1 MGAWLVA
8 KVEVGGLRDVVVV
21 PEGFE
26 DVSLEGES
34 PFHVQAKSRGEH
46 LGWFPASEAAG
57 HILDAWEKHI
67 DRDETAS
74 RLVVVFER
82 GVEEDNPSSDL
93 STTLAESLKDGSKLL
108 DSLRTRGNERGV
120 DVDML
125 LSSTVVAGISWDD
138 VIGETAACLGCRS
151 DLSPVALR
159 LVAQHLVVFFA
170 KASDD
175 NAARNYEE
183 RRRLDRTEIAAEVER
198 VVGMI
203 DVESL
208 EAAIQE
214 GVCEALDYGTG
225 EVVDDVDRFYEGV
238 ATQPAH
244 VASGLVVRRPD
255 VVEEILSGLDK
266 RCAVVITG
274 PSGVGKSAVLWTVP
288 RERRGVVW
296 FRVKRLAA
304 GDVPAIVRLARAY
317 CVSPEVPVGF
327 LVDSAGTG
335 DFAGW
340 ARLRAEAAAV
350 PGMLLVATARAED
363 LAALG
368 GLAECATVAVRLD
381 EHAAET
387 IHSGLVRRGA
397 TEVAHWREAF
407 EQSNGLTLEFA
418 HLLTRGRRLRD
429 VIDDQISRRVA
440 EERHSELEV
449 LALVSTADRW
459 SAIVSTAEITQACDL
474 ADLELRQALERL
486 NDEHLIVERD
496 GWIGG
501 LHRLRSAAI
510 CRAVHDLPPPT
521 IDTTIEKLIPL
532 VPTAQLHRF
541 IAAMLVDNPAARSI
555 VVNTAGGQAL
565 DLERLA
571 ASIQGVRLADF
582 HHQAQRW
589 NNIAEQHEAPMMARP
604 ILFAWAIGGLETP
617 DVFPDQ
623 MSEAYEA
630 IGALPDLDS
639 RDALIAEV
647 GWAAIA
653 QLLRSAS
660 DIDKATQ
667 LLAVL
672 AGCGSALAESL
683 AESADGQSPLAAAL
697 RDAPLVALT
706 DCLAAA
712 YDTDPSVAQA
722 LVETIG
728 GEGAMIR
735 RIRADNP
742 WMTMLEIR
750 AGDTGP
756 IGFARYLHTSDALQ
770 PDPHEEVHRLARTM
784 LRCLPRIGSV
794 DVQALLPGS
803 RPLNSGGHTFGRS
816 CLARAKYS
824 DATPAV
830 AWRQARIRAAEALI
844 GIPHTTRLTAAL
856 PLLNEAAELTHEI
869 AAALLTGSR
878 LAADF
883 RQRRAAL
890 FESGRTLQPPLEGT
904 QLGDTSILETQVP
917 MLGDNLSGTIID
929 IANNMIPRLLR
940 GDNYNALA
948 AFISNTII
956 DKDIPG
962 AINEPWRL
970 VANATHPPS
979 LDRLRS
985 DLEDLRDV
993 LHELARNDA
1002 DRSKIRKAA
1011 LAGDATRSLHRAAAI
1026 CQKAEERR
1034 QHKRRIAIQQTCTST
1049 GLRTEVFDVAHGSTV
1064 LSEYRVSVE
1073 LDSVVEW
1080 EHALATLAAA
1090 LQDDQLVDETYLLVP
1105 LRHSRPIP
1113 SLATRLINNLH
1124 HEPNPVGLE
1133 NLSQAHSS
1141 TLVDVFDQAN
1151 NALQSLSGIAEL
1163 PDEQQD
1169 HDKVYTVAQE
1179 LIAELDKANQQLD
1192 RLPDDRVT
1200 ETLRTLIGGIT
1211 IRVQE
1216 ELDGTSSEPGF
1227 ASQIARSIA
1236 GETVDELAWVGYA
1249 RYLAIEWDINPQ
1261 TAAEQFAT
1269 AVD

>member
-1 MGAWLVA
+1 M
-8 KVEVGGLRDVVVV
+8 
-21 PEGFE
+21 
-26 DVSLEGES
+26 
-34 PFHVQAKSRGEH
+34 
-46 LGWFPASEAAG
+46 
-57 HILDAWEKHI
+57 
-67 DRDETAS
+67 
-74 RLVVVFER
+74 
-82 GVEEDNPSSDL
+82 
-93 STTLAESLKDGSKLL
+93 KDGSKLL
-108 DSLRTRGNERGV
+108 DSLRTRGNERAV
-120 DVDML
+120 DVDTL
-125 LSSTVVAGISWDD
+125 LSSTAVAGISWDD
-138 VIGETAACLGCRS
+138 VVSETAACLGRRS

-159 LVAQHLVVFFA
+159 LVAQHLAAFFA

-175 NAARNYEE
+175 NAARSYEE
-183 RRRLDRTEIAAEVER
+183 RRRLDRTEIVAEVER

-255 VVEEILSGLDK
+255 VVEEVLSGLDR

-296 FRVKRLAA
+296 FRVRRLAA
-304 GDVPAIVRLARAY
+304 GDVPTIVRLARAY

-387 IHSGLVRRGA
+387 IHSGLVSRGA
-397 TEVAHWREAF
+397 TKVAHWQEAF

-429 VIDDQISRRVA
+429 VIDDQISQRVA

-459 SAIVSTAEITQACDL
+459 SATVSTADITQACDL
-474 ADLELRQALERL
+474 ADFELRQALERL

-496 GWIGG
+496 GWVGG
-501 LHRLRSAAI
+501 LHRLRSTAI

-521 IDTTIEKLIPL
+521 IDATIEKLIPL

-541 IAAMLVDNPAARSI
+541 IAAMLVDHPVARS
-555 VVNTAGGQAL
+555 VVVKAAGGQAL

-571 ASIQGVRLADF
+571 AGIQGLRLADF

-589 NNIAEQHEAPMMARP
+589 NIIAEQHGAPMMARP
-604 ILFAWAIGGLETP
+604 ILFAWAIGGLATP
-617 DVFPDQ
+617 DVFPDK

-630 IGALPDLDS
+630 IAALPDLDS
-639 RDALIAEV
+639 RDALIGKV

-653 QLLRSAS
+653 QLLGSAS
-660 DIDKATQ
+660 DVNKATQ

-672 AGCGSALAESL
+672 AGCGSALAASL

-697 RDAPLVALT
+697 RDAPLEGLT

-712 YDTDPSVAQA
+712 YDADPTVAQT

-728 GEGAMIR
+728 GEGAMIQ

-750 AGDTGP
+750 SGDTGP
-756 IGFARYLHTSDALQ
+756 VGFARYLHTSDARQ

-794 DVQALLPGS
+794 DVQALLPGR
-803 RPLNSGGHTFGRS
+803 RPLTSGGYRFGHS
-816 CLARAKYS
+816 CLARDKYS

-856 PLLNEAAELTHEI
+856 PLLDEAAELTHEI
-869 AAALLTGSR
+869 ATVLVTGR
-878 LAADF
+878 RPAADF
-883 RQRRAAL
+883 PQRQAAL
-890 FESGRTLQPPLEGT
+890 FESGRTLQPPLQGA

-917 MLGDNLSGTIID
+917 MLGDSLSGTIID

-940 GDNYNALA
+940 ADNYNALA
-948 AFISNTII
+948 AFISDTII

-962 AINEPWRL
+962 AINEPWHL
-970 VANATHPPS
+970 VGNPKHPPS

-985 DLEDLRDV
+985 DLENLRDV
-993 LHELARNDA
+993 LRGLARNDA
-1002 DRSKIRKAA
+1002 YRSKIRTAA
-1011 LAGDATRSLHRAAAI
+1011 LAGDAARSLHRAAAI
-1026 CQKAEERR
+1026 CRKAEERR

-1049 GLRTEVFDVAHGSTV
+1049 GLRTEVFDVAHGSTI
-1064 LSEYRVSVE
+1064 LSEYRVSME
-1073 LDSVVEW
+1073 IDSVVEW
-1080 EHALATLAAA
+1080 DDTVTTLAAA
-1090 LQDDQLVDETYLLVP
+1090 LRDDQLVDETYLLVP

-1113 SLATRLINNLH
+1113 ILAMRLINDLH
-1124 HEPNPVGLE
+1124 HESDPTGLE
-1133 NLSQAHSS
+1133 NLSEAHSS
-1141 TLVDVFDQAN
+1141 TLVDIFDQAN

-1163 PDEQQD
+1163 SGEQRD

-1179 LIAELDKANQQLD
+1179 LIAELDNANQQLD
-1192 RLPDDRVT
+1192 RLPGDRVT
-1200 ETLRTLIGGIT
+1200 ETLRSLIGEIA

-1227 ASQIARSIA
+1227 ASQILGFISS
-1236 GETVDELAWVGYA
+1236 EVTNELALICNA

-1261 TAAEQFAT
+1261 AAVEQFAS